1 MTHEELRDQYDLY
14 AIGVADEP
22 VRDEIRGH
30 LARGCEE
37 CMLQM
42 KRARELAVLL
52 GASPDATAP
61 SPKLRRRILAS
72 VGFEQRRFGW
82 APWLGLATALS
93 LFAAFYFSARERQM
107 ADIALTLRDQMRRQT
122 IELTQLNEAFSI
134 LGSPSTIEVNFGQ
147 GPKGKVYID
156 RARGVLLIANNLPP
170 APAGKIYEMWVIPK
184 GSKPVPAGLFQ
195 SQSNG
200 SALHLQTGAV
210 DPNLAIVAVTLE
222 NEPGAAQ
229 PTSTPILTAAL
240 AP

>member
-1 MTHEELRDQYDLY
+1 MTHEELRDQYELY

-42 KRARELAVLL
+42 RHARELAVLF
-52 GASPDATAP
+52 GASPDAAAP

-93 LFAAFYFSARERQM
+93 LFAAFYFSMRERQF
-107 ADIALTLRDQMRRQT
+107 AEIALSLRDQMRRQT
-122 IELTQLNEAFSI
+122 VELTQLNEAFSI
-134 LGSPSTIEVNFGQ
+134 LSGPSTMEVNFGQ

-156 RARGVLLIANNLPP
+156 RSRGVLLIANNLPP
-170 APAGKIYEMWVIPK
+170 APAGKIYEMWTIAK

-200 SALHLQTGAV
+200 GALHIQTGAV
-210 DPNLAIVAVTLE
+210 DPNLAVVAVTLE
-222 NEPGAAQ
+222 NEAGAAQ
-229 PTSTPILTAAL
+229 PTSTPILTAML
-240 AP
+240 Q